1 MKTITL
7 SDEQITM
14 LSSCIIAQMQS
25 NDRASE
31 LVIDAGIKA
40 NIQSNNNELKQLF
53 VTIND

>member
-7 SDEQITM
+7 TDEQITM

-53 VTIND
+53 VIIND

>member
-7 SDEQITM
+7 TDEQITM
-14 LSSCIIAQMQS
+14 LSNCIIAQMQS

-40 NIQSNNNELKQLF
+40 HIQSNNNELKQLF
-53 VTIND
+53 VIIND